1 MVYLAGSPD
10 TSGQEEQLRLQR
22 EQIEAQEA
30 RDSKKKADEA
40 QRMQAS
46 LRARQRGGS
55 RALMYSGRFKDDEST
70 LGGGTSVWTR
80 KTRLPR

>member
-1 MVYLAGSPD
+1 MSGLLGGKPD

-22 EQIEAQEA
+22 EQIEKQEA

-46 LRARQRGGS
+46 LRARQRGGQ
-55 RALMYSGRFKDDEST
+55 RALMYSGRFDDDEST
-70 LGGGTSVWTR
+70 LGGGTSV
-80 KTRLPR
+80 